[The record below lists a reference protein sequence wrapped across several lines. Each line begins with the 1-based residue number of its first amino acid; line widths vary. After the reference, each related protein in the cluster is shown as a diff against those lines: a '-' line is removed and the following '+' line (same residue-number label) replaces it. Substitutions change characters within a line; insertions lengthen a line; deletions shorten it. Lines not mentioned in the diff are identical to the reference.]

1 MRGAMTGTTAEDLA
15 VCERVLHDCDAGDAQ
30 TALLRRCR
38 SMVSVLADCTKRLS
52 LSLSG
57 HVDTPCF
64 ALAGATSTVLCG
76 SDRLLKYMREID
88 HPLGAEGQRRL
99 AEARRK
105 FKPVLM
111 DAETNVLPREP
122 VADACKQV
130 LRELVAVLREAD
142 EALAE
147 SARAPVARE

>member
-1 MRGAMTGTTAEDLA
+1 
-15 VCERVLHDCDAGDAQ
+15 
-30 TALLRRCR
+30 
-38 SMVSVLADCTKRLS
+38 
-52 LSLSG
+52 
-57 HVDTPCF
+57 
-64 ALAGATSTVLCG
+64 
-76 SDRLLKYMREID
+76 MREID